1 MAGNRTLKLSILG
14 DVDDLKKKL
23 NQGADDVDGFGDKL
37 TKFGKIAG
45 AAFLA
50 AGVAAVAYAGK
61 LAVDGVKS
69 AIEDEAAQAKLAL
82 TLKNVAGATD
92 EAIARTE
99 TWITNMGIAF
109 GVSDEDLRPSIE
121 RLTRATG
128 SLEEAQKLSTL
139 ALDIAAGTGK
149 SLEAVSN
156 ALGKAYE
163 GNTTSLGKLGIGLD
177 KAQLKSMTL
186 DEITA
191 KLADTFGGQAAA
203 KADTF
208 SGKMER
214 LKLGLSEAQETIG
227 SFILTALTPMVESIT
242 TSVLPALRDFING
255 FSSNDGLKVQFIEVV
270 NFVKS
275 FLVPIFQGLKSA
287 FDSVSKAIKDNQESF
302 QALLDFAKILAPYF
316 GGALKIAITGI
327 GKALSVVV
335 NIVADVIDGFRLLI
349 SVGSKIGN
357 FLGNLNP
364 FGGGKAVGGPVS
376 MGKTYLVGEKGP
388 ELFSPSSNGSII
400 PNNKLTAG
408 GGGGTTINISVSGAI
423 DPASTA
429 RQIAN
434 LLKNEASTSGSF
446 INLGQSVFA

>member
-23 NQGADDVDGFGDKL
+23 GQGSDDVEGFGGKL
-37 TKFGKIAG
+37 EKFGKIAG

-50 AGVAAVAYAGK
+50 AGVAAAAYAGK
-61 LAVDGVKS
+61 LAIDGVKA

-92 EAIARTE
+92 EAIAQTE

-109 GVSDEDLRPSIE
+109 GVADDDLRPSIE

-128 SLEEAQKLSTL
+128 SLEEAQRLASL
-139 ALDIAAGTGK
+139 ALDISAGTGK

-156 ALGKAYE
+156 ALGKAFE
-163 GNTTSLGKLGIGLD
+163 GNTLSLAKLGIGLD
-177 KAQLKSMTL
+177 KTQLGTMTL
-186 DEITA
+186 DELTVH
-191 KLADTFGGQAAA
+191 LSETFGGQASA

-214 LKLGLSEAQETIG
+214 LKLAFSEAQESIG
-227 SFILTALTPMVESIT
+227 SMILTALTPLVEKIVT
-242 TSVLPALRDFING
+242 AVLPALRDFING
-255 FSSNDGLKVQFIEVV
+255 FSGNDGLKLAFINIV
-270 NFVKS
+270 NTVKS
-275 FLVPIFQGLKSA
+275 FVIPIFQGLKSA
-287 FDSVSKAIKDNQESF
+287 FDSVKKAVNDNKESF
-302 QALLDFAKILAPYF
+302 QALLDFVKIVAPFF
-316 GGALKIAITGI
+316 GGALKIAIVGI

-335 NIVADVIDGFRLLI
+335 GIIADVIDGFRTII
-349 SVGSKIGN
+349 SVGSKIKNVIGA
-357 FLGNLNP
+357 LNP
-364 FGGGKAVGGPVS
+364 FDGGRAAGGPVS

-388 ELFSPSSNGSII
+388 EIFSPSSNGSII
-400 PNNKLTAG
+400 PNHKI
-408 GGGGTTINISVSGAI
+408 GGTSSGTIINISVSGAI

-446 INLGQSVFA
+446 VNLGQSVFA

>member
-23 NQGADDVDGFGDKL
+23 NQGADDVDGFGGKL
-37 TKFGKIAG
+37 EKFGKIAG

-50 AGVAAVAYAGK
+50 AGVAAAAYAGK
-61 LAVDGVKS
+61 LAIDGVKS

-109 GVSDEDLRPSIE
+109 GVSDEELRPSIE

-128 SLEEAQKLSTL
+128 SLEEAQRLSTL
-139 ALDIAAGTGK
+139 ALDISAGSGK

-163 GNTTSLGKLGIGLD
+163 GNTTSLLKLGIGLD
-177 KAQLKSMTL
+177 KTQLKSMTL

-242 TSVLPALRDFING
+242 TTVLPVLREFING
-255 FSSNDGLKVQFIEVV
+255 FSGNDGLKVAFIEYI
-270 NFVKS
+270 NLVKS
-275 FLVPIFQGLKSA
+275 IVIPIFQGLKSA
-287 FDSVSKAIKDNQESF
+287 FNSVKDAVMSNKESF

-349 SVGSKIGN
+349 SVGSKVGN
-357 FLGNLNP
+357 FIGNLNP

-388 ELFSPSSNGSII
+388 ELFSPSSNGNII
-400 PNNKLTAG
+400 PNNKLG
-408 GGGGTTINISVSGAI
+408 GTSSGTTINISVSGAI

>member
-1 MAGNRTLKLSILG
+1 MAGSRTLKLSILA

-23 NQGADDVDGFGDKL
+23 GQGSDEVEGFGDKL

-109 GVSDEDLRPSIE
+109 GVSDEELRPSIE

-128 SLEEAQKLSTL
+128 SLEEAQRLSTL
-139 ALDIAAGTGK
+139 ALDISAGSGK
-149 SLEAVSN
+149 SLELVSN

-242 TSVLPALRDFING
+242 TTVLPVLREFING
-255 FSSNDGLKVQFIEVV
+255 FSGNDGLKVAFIEYI
-270 NFVKS
+270 NLVKS
-275 FLVPIFQGLKSA
+275 IVIPIFQGLKSA
-287 FDSVSKAIKDNQESF
+287 FNSVKDAVMDNKESF

-316 GGALKIAITGI
+316 GGALKIAISGI
-327 GKALSVVV
+327 GLALKTVV

-349 SVGSKIGN
+349 SVGSKVGN
-357 FLGNLNP
+357 FIGNLNP

-400 PNNKLTAG
+400 PNNKLG
-408 GGGGTTINISVSGAI
+408 GTSSGTTINISVSGAI

>member
-23 NQGADDVDGFGDKL
+23 GQGADDVDGFAGKL
-37 TKFGKIAG
+37 TKFGKVAGLAFAAAG
-45 AAFLA
+45 A
-50 AGVAAVAYAGK
+50 AAVAYAGK
-61 LAVDGVKS
+61 LAIDGVKS
-69 AIEDEAAQAKLAL
+69 ALEDEAAQAKLAL

-92 EAIARTE
+92 EAIERTE
-99 TWITNMGIAF
+99 MWITNMGIAF

-128 SLEEAQKLSTL
+128 SLEEAQRLSTL
-139 ALDIAAGTGK
+139 ALDISAGSGK

-163 GNTTSLGKLGIGLD
+163 GNTMSLGKLGIGLE
-177 KAQLKSMTL
+177 KVELKSMTL

-191 KLADTFGGQAAA
+191 HLADTFGGQAAA

-208 SGKMER
+208 AGKMER
-214 LKLGLSEAQETIG
+214 LKLGISEAQESIG
-227 SFILTALTPMVESIT
+227 SLILTALTPLVENIT
-242 TSVLPALRDFING
+242 TTVLPVLRDFING
-255 FSSNDGLKVQFIEVV
+255 FSGNDGLKLAFIDIV
-270 NFVKS
+270 NTVKS
-275 FLVPIFQGLKSA
+275 FVVPIFQGLKSA
-287 FDSVSKAIKDNQESF
+287 FDSVSKAVMDNKESF
-302 QALLDFAKILAPYF
+302 AALLDFAKILAPF
-316 GGALKIAITGI
+316 FAGALKIAITGI
-327 GKALSVVV
+327 GKALAVIVNVVAE
-335 NIVADVIDGFRLLI
+335 IIDGFRLLI
-349 SVGSKIGN
+349 SVGSKVGN

-364 FGGGKAVGGPVS
+364 FGGGKAAGGPVS

-388 ELFSPSSNGSII
+388 ELFSPSSNGSIV
-400 PNNKLTAG
+400 PNHKLTAG

>member
-109 GVSDEDLRPSIE
+109 GVSDEELRPSIE

-128 SLEEAQKLSTL
+128 SLEEAQRLSTL
-139 ALDIAAGTGK
+139 ALDISAGSGK
-149 SLEAVSN
+149 SLELVSN

-242 TSVLPALRDFING
+242 TTVLPVLREFING
-255 FSSNDGLKVQFIEVV
+255 FSGNDGLKVAFIEYI
-270 NFVKS
+270 NLVKS
-275 FLVPIFQGLKSA
+275 IVIPIFQGLKSA
-287 FDSVSKAIKDNQESF
+287 FNSVKNAVMDNKESF

-316 GGALKIAITGI
+316 GGALKIAISGI
-327 GKALSVVV
+327 GLALKTVV

-349 SVGSKIGN
+349 SVGSKVGN
-357 FLGNLNP
+357 FIGGLNP

>member
-109 GVSDEDLRPSIE
+109 GVSDEELRPAME

-128 SLEEAQKLSTL
+128 SLEEAQRLSTL
-139 ALDIAAGTGK
+139 ALDVAAGSGK
-149 SLEAVSN
+149 SLELVSN

-242 TSVLPALRDFING
+242 TTVLPVLREFING
-255 FSSNDGLKVQFIEVV
+255 FSGNDGLKVAFIEYI
-270 NFVKS
+270 NLVKS
-275 FLVPIFQGLKSA
+275 IVIPIFQGLKSA
-287 FDSVSKAIKDNQESF
+287 FNSVKDAVMDNKESF
-302 QALLDFAKILAPYF
+302 QALLDFVKILAPYF

-349 SVGSKIGN
+349 SVGSKVGN
-357 FLGNLNP
+357 FIGNLNP

>member
-23 NQGADDVDGFGDKL
+23 NQGADEVDGFGGKL
-37 TKFGKIAG
+37 TKFGKVAGLAFAAAG
-45 AAFLA
+45 AA
-50 AGVAAVAYAGK
+50 AAVYAGK
-61 LAVDGVKS
+61 LAIDGVKS
-69 AIEDEAAQAKLAL
+69 AMEDEAAQAKLAL
-82 TLKNVAGATD
+82 TLKNVTGATD
-92 EAIARTE
+92 DVIDRTE

-109 GVSDEDLRPSIE
+109 GVSDEELRPSIE

-128 SLEEAQKLSTL
+128 SLDKAQQLSTL
-139 ALDIAAGTGK
+139 ALDIAAGSGK
-149 SLEAVSN
+149 SLELVSN

-191 KLADTFGGQAAA
+191 QLSETFGGQASA

-208 SGKMER
+208 TGKMER

-227 SFILTALTPMVESIT
+227 GLILTGLTPLVENIT
-242 TSVLPALRDFING
+242 TSVLPILRDFING
-255 FSSNDGLKVQFIEVV
+255 FSGNDGLKLAFIDVF
-270 NFVKS
+270 NTIKS
-275 FLVPIFQGLKSA
+275 FVLPVFQGLKSA
-287 FDSVSKAIKDNQESF
+287 FDSVSKAVIDNKESF
-302 QALLDFAKILAPYF
+302 QALLDFAKILAPFF
-316 GGALKIAITGI
+316 GGALKIAISGI
-327 GKALSVVV
+327 GLALKTVV

-349 SVGSKIGN
+349 SVGSKVGN
-357 FLGNLNP
+357 FIGNLNP

-400 PNNKLTAG
+400 PNNKLG
-408 GGGGTTINISVSGAI
+408 GSSSGTTINISVSGAI

>member
-23 NQGADDVDGFGDKL
+23 NQGSDDVEGFGGKL
-37 TKFGKIAG
+37 EKFGKVAG

-50 AGVAAVAYAGK
+50 AGVAAAAYAGK
-61 LAVDGVKS
+61 LAIDGVKS

-82 TLKNVAGATD
+82 TLKNVTGATD
-92 EAIARTE
+92 EAIATTE

-109 GVSDEDLRPSIE
+109 GVSDEDLRPAIE

-128 SLEEAQKLSTL
+128 DMDKAQQLATL
-139 ALDIAAGTGK
+139 ALDVSAGTGK

-191 KLADTFGGQAAA
+191 KLAETFGGQASA

-227 SFILTALTPMVESIT
+227 SLILTGLTPLVENIT
-242 TSVLPALRDFING
+242 TTVLPVLRDFING
-255 FSSNDGLKVQFIEVV
+255 FSGDDGLKLVFIDIMNV
-270 NFVKS
+270 VKS
-275 FLVPIFQGLKSA
+275 IVIPVFNGLKSA
-287 FDSVSKAIKDNQESF
+287 FNSVKNAIDDNKESF
-302 QALLDFAKILAPYF
+302 QALFDFAKILAPYF
-316 GGALKIAITGI
+316 GGFLKLQIQTF
-327 GKALSVVV
+327 GKALSVIV
-335 NIVADVIDGFRLLI
+335 NIIADIIDGFRLMI
-349 SVGSKIGN
+349 SVGSKVGN

-388 ELFSPSSNGSII
+388 ELFSPSSNGSIV
-400 PNNKLTAG
+400 PNSKLG
-408 GGGGTTINISVSGAI
+408 GTSSGTTINISVSGAI

>member
-23 NQGADDVDGFGDKL
+23 GQGSDEVDGFGGKL
-37 TKFGKIAG
+37 EKFGKIAG

-50 AGVAAVAYAGK
+50 AGVAAAAYAGK
-61 LAVDGVKS
+61 LAIDGVK
-69 AIEDEAAQAKLAL
+69 AAMEDEAAQAKLAT
-82 TLKNVAGATD
+82 TLKNVTGATD
-92 EAIARTE
+92 EVIARTE

-109 GVSDEDLRPSIE
+109 GVSDEELRPSIE

-139 ALDIAAGTGK
+139 ALDVAAGTGK

-163 GNTTSLGKLGIGLD
+163 GNTQSLGKLGIGLD

-191 KLADTFGGQAAA
+191 KLSETFGGQASE

-208 SGKMER
+208 AGKMER
-214 LKLGLSEAQETIG
+214 LKLGLSEAQESIG
-227 SFILTALTPMVESIT
+227 SLILTGLTPLVENIT
-242 TSVLPALRDFING
+242 TTVLPVLRDFING
-255 FSSNDGLKVQFIEVV
+255 FSGNDGLKLAFIDIV
-270 NFVKS
+270 NNVKA
-275 FLVPIFQGLKSA
+275 LVIPIFQGLKSA
-287 FDSVSKAIKDNQESF
+287 FNSVKNALDDNKESF
-302 QALLDFAKILAPYF
+302 QSLVDLFKLITPIL
-316 GGALKIAITGI
+316 GGAIKIAIVGI
-327 GKALSVVV
+327 GKALAVVV
-335 NIVADVIDGFRLLI
+335 DIVGELISGFKLLI
-349 SVGSKIGN
+349 SIGSKVGN
-357 FLGNLNP
+357 FIGSLNP

-388 ELFSPSSNGSII
+388 ELFSPSSNGSIV
-400 PNNKLTAG
+400 PNSKLG
-408 GGGGTTINISVSGAI
+408 GTSSGTTINISVSGAI

>member
-1 MAGNRTLKLSILG
+1 MAGNRTLKFSILG

-23 NQGADDVDGFGDKL
+23 AQGSDDVEGFGGKL
-37 TKFGKIAG
+37 EKFGKVAGLAFAAAG
-45 AAFLA
+45 A
-50 AGVAAVAYAGK
+50 AAVAYAGK
-61 LAVDGVKS
+61 LAIDGVKS
-69 AIEDEAAQAKLAL
+69 AMEDEAAQAKLAL

-139 ALDIAAGTGK
+139 ALDIAAGSGK
-149 SLEAVSN
+149 SLDAVSQ

-163 GNTTSLGKLGIGLD
+163 GNTMSLGKLGIGLE
-177 KAQLKSMTL
+177 KVELKSMTL

-191 KLADTFGGQAAA
+191 HLAGTFGGQAAA

-227 SFILTALTPMVESIT
+227 SLILTGLTPLIENIT
-242 TSVLPALRDFING
+242 TTVLPVLRDFING
-255 FSSNDGLKVQFIEVV
+255 FSGNDGLKLAFIDIV
-270 NFVKS
+270 NTVKS
-275 FLVPIFQGLKSA
+275 FVIPIFQGLKSA
-287 FDSVSKAIKDNQESF
+287 FDSVKKAVNDNKESF
-302 QALLDFAKILAPYF
+302 QSLVDLFKFITPIL
-316 GGALKIAITGI
+316 GGAIKIAIVGI
-327 GKALSVVV
+327 GKALAVVV
-335 NIVADVIDGFRLLI
+335 GIVGELISGFKLLI
-349 SVGSKIGN
+349 SIGSKVGN
-357 FLGNLNP
+357 FIGSLNP
-364 FGGGKAVGGPVS
+364 FGGGKAAGGPVS

-388 ELFSPSSNGSII
+388 ELFSPSSNGNII
-400 PNNKLTAG
+400 PNNKLG
-408 GGGGTTINISVSGAI
+408 GTSSGTTINISVSGAI

>member
-23 NQGADDVDGFGDKL
+23 GQGANDVDGFGDKL
-37 TKFGKIAG
+37 TKFGKVAGLAFAAAG
-45 AAFLA
+45 A
-50 AGVAAVAYAGK
+50 AAVAYAGK
-61 LAVDGVKS
+61 LAIDGVKS

-92 EAIARTE
+92 EAIERTE
-99 TWITNMGIAF
+99 MWITNMGIAF
-109 GVSDEDLRPSIE
+109 GVSDEELRPSIE

-139 ALDIAAGTGK
+139 ALDISAGSGK

-163 GNTTSLGKLGIGLD
+163 GNTMSLGKLGIGLE
-177 KAQLKSMTL
+177 KVELKSMTL

-191 KLADTFGGQAAA
+191 HLADTFGGQAAA

-227 SFILTALTPMVESIT
+227 SLILTGLTPLIENIT
-242 TSVLPALRDFING
+242 TTVLPVLREFING
-255 FSSNDGLKVQFIEVV
+255 FSGNDGLKLAFIDIV
-270 NFVKS
+270 NNIKAFVIPVFS
-275 FLVPIFQGLKSA
+275 GLRQA
-287 FDSVSKAIKDNQESF
+287 FTAVKNAVEENKESF
-302 QALLDFAKILAPYF
+302 QALLEFAKILTPFFA
-316 GGALKIAITGI
+316 GALKLAIIAI
-327 GKALSVVV
+327 GKALSTVV

-349 SVGSKIGN
+349 SVGSKVGN

-364 FGGGKAVGGPVS
+364 FGGGKAAGGPVS

-388 ELFSPSSNGSII
+388 ELFSPSSNGSIV
-400 PNNKLTAG
+400 PNHKLSG
-408 GGGGTTINISVSGAI
+408 GTGSGTTINISVSGAI